1 MLRDWLLFIHLNL
14 HRDLPQEISF
24 TLVSK
29 NEEGGK
35 KTGLL
40 SKQPTSGPS
49 VKPST
54 HVRGK
59 ASLPSRY
66 YIFHSDVAETKRPTT

>member
-1 MLRDWLLFIHLNL
+1 M
-14 HRDLPQEISF
+14 
-24 TLVSK
+24 SK